1 MTIWS
6 RDYSGG
12 HFAHGDV
19 LTVSRGVEKRHENV
33 LMMTMEPKYLV
44 DALDRSLAR
53 PKGDVT
59 VAMFDDGMTIRVEGD
74 GADRWRVYCRPVPMP
89 PPGATWETFPV
100 FEFTVTRST
109 IETAISELL
118 ALSSVLT
125 PHQPQP
131 LP

>member
-1 MTIWS
+1 
-6 RDYSGG
+6 
-12 HFAHGDV
+12 
-19 LTVSRGVEKRHENV
+19 
-33 LMMTMEPKYLV
+33 MMTMEPKYLV